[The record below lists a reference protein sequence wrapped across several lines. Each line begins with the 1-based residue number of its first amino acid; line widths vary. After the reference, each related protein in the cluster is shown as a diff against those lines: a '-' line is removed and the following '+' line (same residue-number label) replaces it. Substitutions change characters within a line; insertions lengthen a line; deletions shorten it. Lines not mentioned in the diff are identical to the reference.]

1 MIRGLLE
8 WKHSALLTGLLITG
22 VIEPLSADWSE
33 HTRLLGGLIVFG
45 VNLGLLLIVFDQRW
59 ERWLA
64 FVLLPPILVSNIV
77 HETLSN
83 WAEVA
88 VIVYHCFT
96 LVFVGFAVAVIL
108 KHIFSQES
116 IRTDAVIGA
125 LCGYL
130 LAAVTWAN
138 AYALLYLL
146 RPGSFRVADVIAG
159 RLVDWHLRRFY
170 FNYFSV
176 TTLTSLGYADITP
189 TDTVALLLSL
199 ARKVV
204 RTVLHCGCGRS
215 TRRAEVGA
223 VDRTGPW
230 ELMVDLAVT
239 ATKINPIWLFRAWPP
254 FSHKSM
260 TSRSQR
266 MTANPRNAF
275 AIELF
280 FLVTYLRFID

>member
-1 MIRGLLE
+1 MVTDATRIHNPHIGAFGLVVFQRTDRNNASNMIRGLLE

-22 VIEPLSADWSE
+22 VIEPLSANWSE
-33 HTRLLGGLIVFG
+33 HTRLLGSLIVFG
-45 VNLGLLLIVFDQRW
+45 VNLGLLLIVFEQRW
-59 ERWLA
+59 ERWFA

-189 TDTVALLLSL
+189 TDTVALSLSL
-199 ARKVV
+199 VEGLFGQFYIAVV
-204 RTVLHCGCGRS
+204 VAQLVGLRLAQSIGRD
-215 TRRAEVGA
+215 RA
-223 VDRTGPW
+223 
-230 ELMVDLAVT
+230 
-239 ATKINPIWLFRAWPP
+239 N
-254 FSHKSM
+254 
-260 TSRSQR
+260 
-266 MTANPRNAF
+266 
-275 AIELF
+275 
-280 FLVTYLRFID
+280 

>member
-1 MIRGLLE
+1 MTQGMWRESQDRDAIRTNRTRRFATRIHNPHIGAFGLVVFQRTDRNNASNMIRGLLE

-22 VIEPLSADWSE
+22 VIEPLSAGWSE
-33 HTRLLGGLIVFG
+33 HTRLLGGLILFG

-59 ERWLA
+59 ERWFA

-96 LVFVGFAVAVIL
+96 IVFVGFAVAVIL
-108 KHIFSQES
+108 KHIFSHKS

-189 TDTVALLLSL
+189 TDTVALSLSL
-199 ARKVV
+199 VEGLFGQFYIAVV
-204 RTVLHCGCGRS
+204 VAQLVGLRLAQSIGR
-215 TRRAEVGA
+215 
-223 VDRTGPW
+223 DRG
-230 ELMVDLAVT
+230 
-239 ATKINPIWLFRAWPP
+239 N
-254 FSHKSM
+254 
-260 TSRSQR
+260 
-266 MTANPRNAF
+266 
-275 AIELF
+275 
-280 FLVTYLRFID
+280 

>member
-1 MIRGLLE
+1 MTQGMWRESQDRDAIRTNRTRRFATRIHNPHIGAFGLVVFQRTDRNNASNMIRGLLE

-22 VIEPLSADWSE
+22 VIEPLSANWSE
-33 HTRLLGGLIVFG
+33 HTRLLGSLIVFG

-199 ARKVV
+199 VESVFGQFYIAVV
-204 RTVLHCGCGRS
+204 VAQLVGLRLAQSIGR
-215 TRRAEVGA
+215 
-223 VDRTGPW
+223 DRG
-230 ELMVDLAVT
+230 
-239 ATKINPIWLFRAWPP
+239 N
-254 FSHKSM
+254 
-260 TSRSQR
+260 
-266 MTANPRNAF
+266 
-275 AIELF
+275 
-280 FLVTYLRFID
+280 

>member
-1 MIRGLLE
+1 MTQGMWRESQDRDAIRTNRTRRFATRIHNPHIGAFGLVVFQRTDRNNASNMIRGLLE

-199 ARKVV
+199 VESVFGQFYIAVV
-204 RTVLHCGCGRS
+204 VAQLVGLRLAQSIGR
-215 TRRAEVGA
+215 
-223 VDRTGPW
+223 DRG
-230 ELMVDLAVT
+230 
-239 ATKINPIWLFRAWPP
+239 N
-254 FSHKSM
+254 
-260 TSRSQR
+260 
-266 MTANPRNAF
+266 
-275 AIELF
+275 
-280 FLVTYLRFID
+280 

>member
-1 MIRGLLE
+1 MTQGMWRESQDRDAIRTNRNRRFATRIHNPHIGAFGLVVFQRTDRNNASNMIRGLLE

-108 KHIFSQES
+108 KHIFSQKS

-159 RLVDWHLRRFY
+159 RLADWHLRRFY

-189 TDTVALLLSL
+189 TDTGALSL
-199 ARKVV
+199 SLVEGLFGQFYIAVV
-204 RTVLHCGCGRS
+204 VAQLVGLRLAQSIGR
-215 TRRAEVGA
+215 
-223 VDRTGPW
+223 DRG
-230 ELMVDLAVT
+230 
-239 ATKINPIWLFRAWPP
+239 N
-254 FSHKSM
+254 
-260 TSRSQR
+260 
-266 MTANPRNAF
+266 
-275 AIELF
+275 
-280 FLVTYLRFID
+280 